1 MNAPMAPRRLASS
14 GINGHHDLLLQISGT
29 SRPSLAPRRL
39 HLGTSPSASSR
50 MGFPSDDPYIDFSK
64 EAVASLGTAAPNSTR
79 TLPRDSLADPRGTQ
93 GLVTFQGLPTLGT
106 SPNGAP
112 AQDHGLL
119 PPLYSALVQTRAQEA
134 HLDVPVD
141 ALVEVAKAGCGT
153 LFVLRPLGSP
163 IMQVGFSGKA
173 MDLHI
178 LWEDN
183 SNGGNGSRPSGAFIA
198 CVTASGGAN
207 SLDVCLPDGEV
218 YGHVLQKQ
226 GPPPTYS
233 VVLRSAN
240 GEAKQESLLISGD
253 VQAMR
258 LTAAASK
265 DGRVVASAAPAV
277 KKRRNG
283 TSNHLE
289 IRTQRG
295 SDTALILSCFL
306 GLVLFSKM

>member
-1 MNAPMAPRRLASS
+1 M
-14 GINGHHDLLLQISGT
+14 I
-29 SRPSLAPRRL
+29 
-39 HLGTSPSASSR
+39 
-50 MGFPSDDPYIDFSK
+50 
-64 EAVASLGTAAPNSTR
+64 
-79 TLPRDSLADPRGTQ
+79 
-93 GLVTFQGLPTLGT
+93 GT
-106 SPNGAP
+106 SPNVA
-112 AQDHGLL
+112 AVQDHGLL

-134 HLDVPVD
+134 HLEVPVD

-178 LWEDN
+178 LWEE
-183 SNGGNGSRPSGAFIA
+183 SGNGSDAARPSGAFIA
-198 CVTASGGAN
+198 SVTSSGGAK
-207 SLDVCLPDGEV
+207 SLDVCLPDGGL
-218 YGHVLQKQ
+218 YGRVLQKQ
-226 GPPPTYS
+226 GLPSTYS
-233 VVLRSAN
+233 VILRSAN
-240 GEAKQESLLISGD
+240 GEAEQESLLISGD

-258 LTAAASK
+258 LTAASSK
-265 DGRVVASAAPAV
+265 DHRVVASSAPAV

-306 GLVLFSKM
+306 GLILFSKM